1 MARRT
6 VAALFENFSE
16 RLLARVRNL
25 ETDLEFWKGQATL
38 VVAQRD
44 AQKAELGEA
53 AIRWMEMKA
62 KLDAKD
68 GEITALIQ
76 EKIRLEKELG
86 AAQGTIT
93 IMTSP
98 FGPPIVTHATA
109 EELLQVAIR
118 AGHGPIM
125 VGGDCLREAL
135 LVVMQ
140 SPGYAYQQVA
150 RLNEQLLVRIKE
162 LEGEPRQDPGGPLPG
177 VGSGEGHGVVPLVRE
192 GGDGGDGAG
201 VADLPRPADAKLSP
215 LKPVLVTRCG
225 PEGCG
230 EVELSPEDVVRTL
243 QEKGINVSVLAAA
256 YGWTF
261 DVNGEI
267 SGLIAGDQ
275 CYEPTGIVVEDV
287 KKIWDEHER
296 MEKDL
301 SEIAR
306 LVKGQLKA

>member
-16 RLLARVRNL
+16 RLLARVRTL
-25 ETDLEFWKGQATL
+25 EQDLEFWKGQATL
-38 VVAQRD
+38 VAAQRD
-44 AQKAELGEA
+44 EQKVELGEA
-53 AIRWMEMKA
+53 SIRWREMKA
-62 KLDAKD
+62 KLDSKD

-76 EKIRLEKELG
+76 EKVRLEKEL
-86 AAQGTIT
+86 AAIR

-98 FGPPIVTHATA
+98 FSPPIVTHATA

-135 LVVMQ
+135 LVIMQ

-162 LEGEPRQDPGGPLPG
+162 LEGEPRRGKAEDPGGPLPEL
-177 VGSGEGHGVVPLVRE
+177 GSGDGHGVVPLVRE
-192 GGDGGDGAG
+192 GGNGGDGAG

-215 LKPVLVTRCG
+215 LKPVTVERCG
-225 PEGCG
+225 PQGCG
-230 EVELSPEDVVRTL
+230 PVELSPEEVVRTL
-243 QEKGINVSVLAAA
+243 QAKGINVSVLAGA

-267 SGLIAGDQ
+267 SGLVAGDQ